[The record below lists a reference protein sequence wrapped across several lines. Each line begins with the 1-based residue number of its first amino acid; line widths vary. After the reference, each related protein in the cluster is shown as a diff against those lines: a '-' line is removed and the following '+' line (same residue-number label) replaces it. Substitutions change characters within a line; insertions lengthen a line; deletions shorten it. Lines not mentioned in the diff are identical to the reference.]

1 MRIAILE
8 TGEPPGDLEER
19 FGDYPHMFEDLLAGG
34 DRSFKTY
41 DIQKGEFPAPGT
53 FDALIVTG
61 SPAGAYDPL
70 PWIAQLEAFLRVND
84 GVPMVGICFGHQI
97 MAQAFGGKVVKSE
110 KGFAVGLQDYGVVS
124 HESWMDDID
133 AFSIPASHQ
142 DQVVEAPPQSHV
154 VACSAFT
161 PLAAL
166 AYDSRPAIS
175 FQGHPEFDPTFAMAL
190 IEQRKGARIDHGRA
204 EAGIESLKR
213 ANDRQ
218 QVGRW
223 IVNFLEAS
231 QFRGP

>member
-8 TGEPPGDLEER
+8 TGKPPGDLERR
-19 FGDYPHMFEDLLAGG
+19 FGGYPQMFEDLLAGG
-34 DRSFKTY
+34 DRSFKTF
-41 DIQKGEFPAPGT
+41 DIQKAEFPEPGT

-70 PWIAQLEAFLRVND
+70 PWIARLEAFLRAND
-84 GVPMVGICFGHQI
+84 RVPIVGICFGHQI

-110 KGFAVGLQDYGVVS
+110 KGFAVGLHDYGVVS
-124 HESWMDDID
+124 REPWMDDVG

-142 DQVVEAPPQSHV
+142 DQVVELPPQSHV

-175 FQGHPEFDPTFAMAL
+175 FQGHPEFDPTFATAL
-190 IEQRKGARIDHGRA
+190 IEQRKGARIDHDRA

-218 QVGRW
+218 RVGRW
-223 IVNFLEAS
+223 ITNFLEAN
-231 QFRGP
+231 RP